1 MRSEAKRGAAG
12 RTIAALGLTALVLA
26 ACLILPEN
34 LLQAWDQE
42 RLGAVREADTEYYS
56 REMAAYTGEL
66 NLYRKLLLMQGVWKS
81 EKRFV
86 TEGTYLKY
94 EFVDDSNIP
103 MDSLNQTQAGAVL
116 NETIMQIQ
124 DVLIQSGVEIRDTD
138 GAVKIYEYQ
147 DTELGKYRFSVADL
161 NVTMWMSTAVEV
173 PYPGGVSNEAEAS
186 NAADRKGNIR
196 CLIDLENGDI
206 LAMQLSL
213 EMEESG
219 WMADW
224 IPAIKRMVF
233 QDDIDWTGVDVL
245 EEDWF
250 PEPMGWERSADFT
263 IYSQNYK
270 LRRESTSTEWI
281 YLVIQND
288 TEGLTFFYSLDK
300 KETAA

>member
-1 MRSEAKRGAAG
+1 MRSKAGKGAAG

-34 LLQAWDQE
+34 LLSAWDQE
-42 RLGAVREADTEYYS
+42 RLGTVREANTEYYS

-66 NLYRKLLLMQGVWKS
+66 DIYRKLLLMQGVWKS

-94 EFVDDSNIP
+94 GFVDESNTP
-103 MDSLNQTQAGAVL
+103 MDTLNQTQAGAFL
-116 NETIMQIQ
+116 NETAIQIQ
-124 DVLIQSGVEIRDTD
+124 DVLIKSGVEIHNVD
-138 GAVKIYEYQ
+138 GAVKIYEYR

-161 NVTMWMSTAVEV
+161 DMTLQISTAAEI
-173 PYPGGVSNEAEAS
+173 PYPRDISNEAEAS
-186 NAADRKGNIR
+186 NAVDRKGSIR

-219 WMADW
+219 RKTDW
-224 IPAIKRMVF
+224 IPTIKEMVF
-233 QDDIDWTGVDVL
+233 HDGIDWIGVEVS

-250 PEPMGWERSADFT
+250 LEPMGWERSSDFK

-270 LRRESTSTEWI
+270 LRRESTSTERI
-281 YLVIQND
+281 YFVIQND

-300 KETAA
+300 EETAA

>member
-1 MRSEAKRGAAG
+1 M
-12 RTIAALGLTALVLA
+12 TALVVA

-81 EKRFV
+81 EKRFI

-124 DVLIQSGVEIRDTD
+124 DVLIRSGVEIRDTD
-138 GAVKIYEYQ
+138 GVVKIYEYQ

-161 NVTMWMSTAVEV
+161 NMTMWMSTAAEL
-173 PYPGGVSNEAEAS
+173 PYSGGVSNEAEAS
-186 NAADRKGNIR
+186 NAADRKGSIR

-219 WMADW
+219 WQKDW
-224 IPAIKRMVF
+224 IQAIKRMAF

-263 IYSQNYK
+263 IYSQKYK